1 MNRLEHESRHEPGRH
16 RTSKTLENFGIGTRL
31 EMESKYKS
39 DPRDFHSRLIYQGF
53 WRVAAQLKTDY
64 EAGRL

>member
-1 MNRLEHESRHEPGRH
+1 MERLGHEHHSDTDKRTARPIEQFKLESRIEIER
-16 RTSKTLENFGIGTRL
+16 
-31 EMESKYKS
+31 KYKE
-39 DPRDFHSRLIYQGF
+39 DPKGYHARLIYQGF